1 MQFGYL
7 SSEGPR
13 PTDAKATWLP
23 QERITVAGQRRN
35 LTGLRS
41 AAAPGRTGACTD
53 DSRREY
59 PFVRF
64 LREAPSARQVPR
76 TGTLPS

>member
-13 PTDAKATWLP
+13 PTDAEATWLP

-41 AAAPGRTGACTD
+41 VAAPGRTGA
-53 DSRREY
+53 
-59 PFVRF
+59 
-64 LREAPSARQVPR
+64 
-76 TGTLPS
+76 

>member
-13 PTDAKATWLP
+13 PTDAEATWLTLR
-23 QERITVAGQRRN
+23 EGITVAGQRRN

-41 AAAPGRTGACTD
+41 VAAPGRTGACCHGSQGGQPHHKCIPET
-53 DSRREY
+53 E
-59 PFVRF
+59 
-64 LREAPSARQVPR
+64 
-76 TGTLPS
+76 